1 MSEYNKNYNKNELT
15 YYLASKIYKLLSQGM
30 NLTPDILHY
39 IQSTFGLNSSRDI
52 YRIIL
57 DDNHCERES
66 LLELIFFPNQE
77 MKIALERPL
86 EAGQFK
92 LSDHQNILKNL
103 MNLDPKVPIYFE
115 SGEHL
120 LTMSLPENTASK
132 FINRLCIQNHPDRSL
147 IEVIENLFPEKEQL
161 TIRSKLRHKSC
172 FRDEDTLDFLK
183 QFIKSYS
190 SSKDIFWE
198 YLDFVLNFLTEFNK
212 GPNIFE
218 VLIRKR
224 LFLEQVLLQ
233 SKHQEEL
240 LHKQTMET
248 LILQGQR
255 ILSINPDAV
264 QRSVE
269 IIDDLA
275 FKIFGHIPFPEDQ
288 SSPLELDLENNW
300 TNLDRIFDLFN
311 DTSPY

>member
-1 MSEYNKNYNKNELT
+1 
-15 YYLASKIYKLLSQGM
+15 
-30 NLTPDILHY
+30 
-39 IQSTFGLNSSRDI
+39 
-52 YRIIL
+52 
-57 DDNHCERES
+57 
-66 LLELIFFPNQE
+66 
-77 MKIALERPL
+77 L